1 MGVET
6 VAAIGQGYRLRV
18 RQRPK
23 TVDCVYPADMHSL
36 ILAAEAAEHAS
47 SAPAGDDF
55 AAIAYA
61 MLGTVMFIAAIA
73 TWRVTPKLTH

>member
-1 MGVET
+1 MT
-6 VAAIGQGYRLRV
+6 AISKGYRFRAG
-18 RQRPK
+18 QCPK
-23 TVDCVYPADMHSL
+23 TVDSVYPADMHSL

-61 MLGTVMFIAAIA
+61 MLGIVMFIAAIA